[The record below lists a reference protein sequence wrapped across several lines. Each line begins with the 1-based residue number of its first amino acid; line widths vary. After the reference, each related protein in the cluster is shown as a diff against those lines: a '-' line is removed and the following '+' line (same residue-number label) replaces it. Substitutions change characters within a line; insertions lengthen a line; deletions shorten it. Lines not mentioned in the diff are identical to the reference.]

1 MLYLFDKNENLIHE
15 LSSTS
20 LSSIHQ
26 IEELN
31 KLMVLE
37 FGVYLSHIHLM
48 EDIEYV
54 AHKDFENPEK
64 IQMYRVLSSEADSNS
79 VNYQAIHIL
88 FDELKSYGYIRDK
101 RPTRVKASSALAEA
115 IKGTKWQMG
124 KVDDSDLLSVNF
136 YDCTRLEALSKILTN
151 WQMDLDFYLTFK
163 GSKIT
168 GRYINLYKPRGEDTG
183 ERFVYGSNAIEVVKE
198 LDKSEVYTRIIP
210 RGKGEEI
217 LDKYGKPTHE
227 YGRRINIDD
236 IVWSKS
242 KGDPIDKPKGQEYI
256 ESVEMTKKFGF
267 PDGEPRTK
275 VQIFEDIEKPED
287 LIKAGYDF
295 LVKASRPLVQFK
307 TKVYKKSRTNV
318 GDVVRIIRKDLSI
331 YYRTRIYK
339 ANRDLLAGNVEV
351 EFGDKLITS
360 QAERDKKLSD
370 SLGTLQDRLIETE
383 AEIRSSFVDKV
394 TEELTNAMFN
404 RDGYN
409 YEFKAGNK
417 YNLPAGY
424 YSFDREI
431 DDNPQRVIYVGAGT
445 LAIADS
451 KKSNGDWNFRTFG
464 TGKGF
469 TADLLVAGIII
480 GGKVRW
486 NLEDGTFLIGNS
498 PTDYN
503 LYWDGSTLHL
513 RNVDIDLEN
522 NRTIQDLKEK
532 QNLTDKEI
540 EKRKQE
546 ILDAEKSLELAKSE
560 IDNVNLDIS
569 NTVNALNE
577 AKEKINSDI
586 GSLNDTLDRNRLDLN
601 ASISSLDSKVDRN
614 KNDLNTSI
622 GNLDNKVDQNKKDL
636 NTSISSLDSKVDQ
649 NKLDTNSSINT
660 LDDKVN
666 KNKSDQE
673 FKNKVI
679 DEKLL
684 DINSRFTVTDDKIE
698 SSVSSITQTVE
709 ERIRVN
715 KSEIE
720 KYVDDKDLL
729 LSNEINDKELALS
742 NEIDDKDKEL
752 RKYIT
757 QNYSTNTQTDQKISQ
772 EIGSLKT
779 QVNDDIGSL
788 SKDITQAKSLI
799 EQTDN
804 RITTSIESITKGVDA
819 RIGSS
824 IEHTDAEIGSL
835 KDYISKNYSTIT
847 QTDSAIKVQIRSV
860 ETDLSNVKGDLNKLS
875 TDVFITKFGLES
887 KVSDNEIIS
896 KINQSPEQIKI
907 DARKI
912 DLTGDVSLRGD
923 FTTYNSSDDVGIEMN
938 YNKITWSDNKWAGKK
953 FGSIMVSTNKYD
965 SNEFSLNIGHYK
977 TGQTILTYYDGN
989 DWIRYATFDRWNYT
1003 GDGGKVHPICF
1014 YEGIR
1019 LKGETRVD
1027 DVIHFE
1033 KMRLKEYSNG
1043 IAIENYDGNGLF
1055 IKTDGTVCIS
1065 RGGTIREVAAK

>member
-242 KGDPIDKPKGQEYI
+242 KGDPIDKPKDQEYI

-295 LVKASRPLVQFK
+295 LIKASRPLVQFK

-498 PTDYN
+498 PDDYN
-503 LYWDGSTLHL
+503 LYWDGATLHL

-522 NRTIQDLKEK
+522 NRTVQDLKDK
-532 QNLTDKEI
+532 QNLTDEEI

-546 ILDAEKSLELAKSE
+546 IIKANQALEFARADIDQANEK
-560 IDNVNLDIS
+560 
-569 NTVNALNE
+569 LNQ
-577 AKEKINSDI
+577 ARADI
-586 GSLNDTLDRNRLDLN
+586 GDVSTTVEQNKEDWEY
-601 ASISSLDSKVDRN
+601 RN
-614 KNDLNTSI
+614 K
-622 GNLDNKVDQNKKDL
+622 V
-636 NTSISSLDSKVDQ
+636 V
-649 NKLDTNSSINT
+649 
-660 LDDKVN
+660 
-666 KNKSDQE
+666 
-673 FKNKVI
+673 

-684 DINSRFTVTDDKIE
+684 DLNSRITVIDGKIE
-698 SSVSSITQTVE
+698 YSVSSVKESLE
-709 ERIRVN
+709 ERIKFT
-715 KSEIE
+715 KSDLE
-720 KYVDDKDLL
+720 KYADYKDAL
-729 LSNEINDKELALS
+729 INAQ
-742 NEIDDKDKEL
+742 IDSKDKEL
-752 RKYIT
+752 RTYISK
-757 QNYSTNTQTDQKISQ
+757 NYSTKTQTDQKISQ
-772 EIGSLKT
+772 EVGSLKIDT
-779 QVNDDIGSL
+779 TNAKNKANIAY
-788 SKDITQAKSLI
+788 SKA
-799 EQTDN
+799 EQTAYEISQKVGKDDV
-804 RITTSIESITKGVDA
+804 I
-819 RIGSS
+819 SS
-824 IEHTDAEIGSL
+824 
-835 KDYISKNYSTIT
+835 
-847 QTDSAIKVQIRSV
+847 
-860 ETDLSNVKGDLNKLS
+860 
-875 TDVFITKFGLES
+875 
-887 KVSDNEIIS
+887 
-896 KINQSPEQIKI
+896 INQSSEAVQI
-907 DARKI
+907 DAEKI
-912 DLTGDVSLRGD
+912 RFNGNTTIRGQLSTLNSAEDTGIDIR
-923 FTTYNSSDDVGIEMN
+923 YNN
-938 YNKITWSDNKWAGKK
+938 ITFQDNRWYGKK
-953 FGSIMVSTNKYD
+953 FGMVSVSRNVTDLQTYSINM
-965 SNEFSLNIGHYK
+965 GHYQ
-977 TGQTILTYYDGN
+977 TGASIISYYEN
-989 DWIRYATFDRWNYT
+989 ESELWRPYVRFNKWNY
-1003 GDGGKVHPICF
+1003 GDKNVDGKSITF
-1014 YEGIR
+1014 YEGVYFSQTITLDNKMHLHTASMLLR
-1019 LKGETRVD
+1019 QYNNGVAVET
-1027 DVIHFE
+1027 
-1033 KMRLKEYSNG
+1033 YG
-1043 IAIENYDGNGLF
+1043 GNGLF
-1055 IKTDGTVCIS
+1055 VKNDGSVYVS
-1065 RGGTIREVAAK
+1065 KNGSLYEVAVK